1 MAHCYGKFSRSS
13 EIHEKKNE
21 KKREDKL
28 IGSWKRGPTAPT
40 EEKGILLR
48 DLNAAEAGSKIRT
61 ENGNNNDDEKYTAVI
76 LAKRK
81 RCSAFGYH

>member
-1 MAHCYGKFSRSS
+1 MAHRYEKFSRSS

-21 KKREDKL
+21 KKRKDKL

-48 DLNAAEAGSKIRT
+48 DLNAAEAERSKIRT
-61 ENGNNNDDEKYTAVI
+61 ENGNNNDDEKYKAVI
-76 LAKRK
+76 LAK
-81 RCSAFGYH
+81 